1 MDKELIGMTQEVL
14 DWIRPHIPDS
24 VRDPMETSIKL
35 SEEASELSHAIYS
48 GDRARVGEECA
59 DVMILLLDIIYLCD
73 VDIQMEFMVKMEKNR
88 NRVWKKEKGA
98 LKHENTDS

>member
-1 MDKELIGMTQEVL
+1 MAELNDMMHDVL
-14 DWIRPHIPDS
+14 DWIRPHIPDAG
-24 VRDPMETSIKL
+24 RDPMETSIKL

-48 GDRARVGEECA
+48 GNTESVGEECA

-88 NRVWKKEKGA
+88 KRVWRKEKGA
-98 LKHENTDS
+98 LKHENADQ